1 LYVDEANKELLE
13 DWKLRELIRKYSNYV
28 QVPIMMRK
36 YDSRTEEEQKKEPKV
51 MDFEQVNETKPIWK
65 KDKKDIK
72 KEEYKEFYQNISY
85 DWNEP
90 IFTIHNNV
98 E

>member
-1 LYVDEANKELLE
+1 LLE
-13 DWKLRELIRKYSNYV
+13 EWKLRDLIKKYSNYIG
-28 QVPIMMRK
+28 VPILMNK
-36 YDSRTEEEQKKEPKV
+36 YDSRTEEEKKKDPKR
-51 MDFEQVNETKPIWK
+51 MELEQVNETKPIWK

-72 KEEYKEFYQNISY
+72 KEEYKEFYQSLTY

-90 IFTIHNNV
+90 LFTIHNNV

>member
-1 LYVDEANKELLE
+1 VDESNKEFLE
-13 DWKLRELIRKYSNYV
+13 DWKLRELIKKYSNYV

-36 YDSRTEEEQKKEPKV
+36 YDSRTDEEKKKEPKV

-65 KDKKDIK
+65 RDKKDIK

-90 IFTIHNNV
+90 LFAIHNNV

>member
-1 LYVDEANKELLE
+1 LKD
-13 DWKLRELIRKYSNYV
+13 LIKKYSNYV

-36 YDSRTEEEQKKEPKV
+36 YDNRTEEEKKKESKV

-65 KDKKDIK
+65 KNKKDIK
-72 KEEYKEFYQNISY
+72 PEEYKEFYQNLVY
-85 DWNEP
+85 DWNDP
-90 IFTIHNNV
+90 LFVIHNNV